1 MPELPEVEVSRQ
13 GIEPG
18 LVGQTISDIVVRTA
32 KLRWAV
38 PEAIH
43 QTHGHIIR
51 SVTRRAKYLFINTDA
66 GSVILHLGMTGFLRV
81 FAQSTALKKHD
92 HLDINLSNGQCLRF
106 NDARKFGACLWQ
118 GIDDEPHVL
127 LSALGP
133 EPLTDDFTQDHL
145 HARAQG
151 RTCTVKQFVMDNK
164 NVVGVGNIYANE
176 ALFLAKI
183 APKRAAGKISAKRYR
198 VLTGYIK
205 EVLAAAIVQGGT
217 TLKDFS
223 QVDGNPGYFS
233 LHLNV
238 YGRAGEACRICETE
252 IKSMMIGQRNTFW
265 CPSCQR

>member
-18 LVGQTISDIVVRTA
+18 LVGQTISEIVVRTA

-38 PEAIH
+38 PEAIQ
-43 QTHGHIIR
+43 QTHGLIIR
-51 SVTRRAKYLFINTDA
+51 SVTRRAKYLFTNTDA

-106 NDARKFGACLWQ
+106 NDERKFGACLWQ

-164 NVVGVGNIYANE
+164 KVVGWG
-176 ALFLAKI
+176 
-183 APKRAAGKISAKRYR
+183 
-198 VLTGYIK
+198 
-205 EVLAAAIVQGGT
+205 
-217 TLKDFS
+217 
-223 QVDGNPGYFS
+223 
-233 LHLNV
+233 
-238 YGRAGEACRICETE
+238 
-252 IKSMMIGQRNTFW
+252 
-265 CPSCQR
+265 